1 MLYDFFWLQLFSKSV
16 ACGLSLYKDHIEGL
30 YDADAT
36 IDFTQRIN
44 DIFDLMNSRRPV
56 EAIRM
61 KNKQDKLK
69 VKSLKIPLLH
79 SSSWLFIQCVC
90 MYVWVSEI
98 FELAF
103 FLL

>member
-1 MLYDFFWLQLFSKSV
+1 M
-16 ACGLSLYKDHIEGL
+16 SLYKDHVEGYL

-44 DIFDLMNSRRPV
+44 DIFDLMNSCCPI
-56 EAIRM
+56 ETIRM

-79 SSSWLFIQCVC
+79 SSS
-90 MYVWVSEI
+90 
-98 FELAF
+98 
-103 FLL
+103 